1 MEPINFQQLTPAQIL
16 CCDCGIIIEPN
27 PTNTCIACLRR
38 NHDFTENIPRESIV
52 HFCKKCERYKIEDL
66 GKWVACELESKE
78 LMFLLLKKIKNSIQ
92 HLKLIDVDFVWTEPH
107 SRRIKIKVY
116 LQKEIVGGAILQ
128 RDVVIEFVVHPLMC
142 DDCHRREAKNYWKAV
157 VQVRQKV
164 SHKKTLYFLEQ
175 LLLKFQAH
183 SKCIDIKPMH
193 DGIDFFFLKRDDAE
207 KLSSFLE
214 STVASRL
221 TKSKQLITHDVHN
234 NTYNYKYTFSVE
246 IVPICK
252 DDVVCLPPSLAA
264 SLGNIGPIC
273 VVLRVTNLISLIDP
287 FTLKVAELNATSYF
301 RSPFRSI
308 CYSNQL
314 TEFTV
319 MDLDKITNDCTNSSK
334 KQCSSAR
341 KATKYSLADVYLV
354 KSSEIG
360 TADQTHTRSHL
371 GGILNPGDLVLGF
384 DLSTANINEPNW
396 ERYERSH
403 QDKIPDI
410 ILVKKCYGDRAS
422 RKRRRRWRLKRMDPR
437 TGSRSNIIGDEQD
450 DDYEQFME
458 DLEEDQTMRQFV
470 EVYKDPKKIQS
481 NHEEENE
488 EIDEPIITLQE
499 MIDDLNIDDDDNMN
513 G

>member
-1 MEPINFQQLTPAQIL
+1 
-16 CCDCGIIIEPN
+16 
-27 PTNTCIACLRR
+27 
-38 NHDFTENIPRESIV
+38 
-52 HFCKKCERYKIEDL
+52 
-66 GKWVACELESKE
+66 
-78 LMFLLLKKIKNSIQ
+78 MF
-92 HLKLIDVDFVWTEPH
+92 
-107 SRRIKIKVY
+107 
-116 LQKEIVGGAILQ
+116 
-128 RDVVIEFVVHPLMC
+128 
-142 DDCHRREAKNYWKAV
+142 
-157 VQVRQKV
+157 
-164 SHKKTLYFLEQ
+164 
-175 LLLKFQAH
+175 
-183 SKCIDIKPMH
+183 
-193 DGIDFFFLKRDDAE
+193 
-207 KLSSFLE
+207 
-214 STVASRL
+214 
-221 TKSKQLITHDVHN
+221 
-234 NTYNYKYTFSVE
+234 FS
-246 IVPICK
+246 
-252 DDVVCLPPSLAA
+252 
-264 SLGNIGPIC
+264 
-273 VVLRVTNLISLIDP
+273 
-287 FTLKVAELNATSYF
+287 
-301 RSPFRSI
+301 
-308 CYSNQL
+308 
-314 TEFTV
+314 
-319 MDLDKITNDCTNSSK
+319 
-334 KQCSSAR
+334 
-341 KATKYSLADVYLV
+341 KYSLADVYLV